1 MFYIG
6 FGLVVDLEGAVAK
19 EYAVSTIP
27 MMLLVA
33 PDGTVCGRYDKGT
46 VGDKLSELFD

>member
-46 VGDKLSELFD
+46 VGDKLSKLFD